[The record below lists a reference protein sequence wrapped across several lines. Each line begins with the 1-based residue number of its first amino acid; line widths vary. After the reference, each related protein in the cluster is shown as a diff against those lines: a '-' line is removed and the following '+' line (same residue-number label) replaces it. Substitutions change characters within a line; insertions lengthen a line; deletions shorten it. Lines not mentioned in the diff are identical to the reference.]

1 MLWLGLLLAIYK
13 SSVVQKNGI
22 KLETKSGG
30 ATIKGVTCG
39 NISLFLDF
47 DGDQVT
53 LVFDESKAE
62 NLPGNLISGQEEA
75 VMKSI
80 ETTLSIYGKLYAK
93 RREVISDELKAR
105 KERKIIW
112 N

>member
-1 MLWLGLLLAIYK
+1 MLWLGLLMAVHRT
-13 SSVVQKNGI
+13 SSVQKNGI

-30 ATIKGVTCG
+30 VTIKGVTCG
-39 NISLFLDF
+39 NVSLFLDL

-62 NLPGNLISGQEEA
+62 NLPDNLISDQEEA

-80 ETTLSIYGKLYAK
+80 EETLSIYGKLYAQ
-93 RREVISDELKAR
+93 RHEIVNNELKAK
-105 KERKIIW
+105 KERKIVW